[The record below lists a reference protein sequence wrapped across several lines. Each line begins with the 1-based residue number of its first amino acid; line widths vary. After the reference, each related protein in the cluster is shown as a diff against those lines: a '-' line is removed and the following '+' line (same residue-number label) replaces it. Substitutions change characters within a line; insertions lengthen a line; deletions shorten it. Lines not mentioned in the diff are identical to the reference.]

1 MMTQEASIR
10 LAMVCPPLIACGL
23 TKMLHDSN
31 RLEVVPEISSL
42 NGLQRLLDSSKA
54 QITLIDWD
62 LVALAPGM
70 GEVLRMARSS
80 SRLLFLMQA
89 LNPNDCRA
97 AFEMGARGIVAKDSS
112 TSTIRGAVWEVLRG
126 GTWMGDKAT
135 NTTHAPSLASRPF
148 RDRVGDKLKW
158 LTRRER
164 EVVEMVCR
172 GYRNKQIANELGIAE
187 TTVWHHLTSIFRK
200 VEVDDRMSLI
210 VFAHRN
216 APHMVARQEVAHGS
230 EPANAVMLSRSASVH
245 VGQYHGLDQSFLG
258 PYASAS

>member
-1 MMTQEASIR
+1 
-10 LAMVCPPLIACGL
+10 
-23 TKMLHDSN
+23 MLHDDT
-31 RLEVVPEISSL
+31 RLELIPEILSL
-42 NGLQRLLDSSKA
+42 SGLKHLLDESRPLL
-54 QITLIDWD
+54 TLIDWD
-62 LVALAPGM
+62 LVASAPGM
-70 GEVLRMARSS
+70 SACLRNASSS
-80 SRLLFLMQA
+80 SRILFLMQTM
-89 LNPNDCRA
+89 NPSDCQS

-112 TSTIRGAVWEVLRG
+112 VATIRNAVWAILQG
-126 GTWMGDKAT
+126 GAWMGNKPADPT
-135 NTTHAPSLASRPF
+135 RASSASPRPF
-148 RDRVGDKLKW
+148 RDRVTDKLKW

-216 APHMVARQEVAHGS
+216 AQHLAAKQEIAHS
-230 EPANAVMLSRSASVH
+230 ADSAPSAIMTRTHAVH
-245 VGQYHGLDQSFLG
+245 GGQLHAMEQSFLR

>member
-1 MMTQEASIR
+1 
-10 LAMVCPPLIACGL
+10 
-23 TKMLHDSN
+23 MLQDSN

-42 NGLQRLLDSSKA
+42 NGLQRLLESSKA

-70 GEVLRMARSS
+70 GEVLRVARSS

-89 LNPNDCRA
+89 LNPNDCRT
-97 AFEMGARGIVAKDSS
+97 AFEMGARGIIAKDSS
-112 TSTIRGAVWEVLRG
+112 TSTIRSAVWEVLRG

-135 NTTHAPSLASRPF
+135 NTTHAQSLASRPF

-200 VEVDDRMSLI
+200 VEVEDRMSLI

-216 APHMVARQEVAHGS
+216 APHMVARQDVAHRT
-230 EPANAVMLSRSASVH
+230 EQVNAAMLPRAASMLG
-245 VGQYHGLDQSFLG
+245 GQFHGLDHSLIE